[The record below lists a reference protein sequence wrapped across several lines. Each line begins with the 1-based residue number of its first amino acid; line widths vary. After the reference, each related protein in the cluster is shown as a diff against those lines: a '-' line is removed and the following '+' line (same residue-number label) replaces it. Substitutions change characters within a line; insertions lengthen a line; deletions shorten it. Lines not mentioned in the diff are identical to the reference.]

1 MTVYA
6 AGALCWRVV
15 AGQLM
20 VALIYRGRYKD
31 WGWPKGKQDPGE
43 CLPETAVREI
53 SEETGLKI
61 RLRVR
66 LVIQKYTL
74 ASGEP
79 KEVHYWAAR
88 VTDKTV
94 ARSKFKPSEEVAEV
108 TWVRAQDAFSLLTY
122 PKDAEPLQALL
133 DLHAKDTLDTK
144 PFIVLRHAKAT
155 PRSDWNQEDGKRPL
169 LALGKK
175 QAVSLIPLL
184 SAFPIKRVVTS
195 PYVRCFTTVQPY
207 SIKRNRTIIQ
217 RSQLSELGNN
227 QGPQRTEKI
236 VRDLIEDGL
245 ATLLCAH
252 RPSLPNILN
261 VVSQFAAID
270 QVEAIKAAKALKP
283 GHLMVAHINYSNQAG
298 VPKVVAVETYAPI
311 IE

>member
-6 AGALCWRVV
+6 AGALCWRLVG
-15 AGQLM
+15 GQLM
-20 VALIYRGRYKD
+20 VAMIYRGRYSD

-43 CLPETAVREI
+43 CLPEAAVREI
-53 SEETGLKI
+53 FEETGLKI
-61 RLRVR
+61 RLGVR
-66 LVIQKYTL
+66 LGIQKYSL

-79 KEVHYWAAR
+79 KEVHYWAAK

-108 TWVRAQDAFSLLTY
+108 TWVRAQDAFALLTY
-122 PKDAEPLQALL
+122 PKDAEPLQELMALHDRDAL
-133 DLHAKDTLDTK
+133 DTL

-155 PRSDWNQEDGKRPL
+155 PRSDWNKEDGKRPL
-169 LALGKK
+169 LPLGKK
-175 QAVSLIPLL
+175 QALSLVPLL

-195 PYVRCFTTVQPY
+195 PWVRCFTTVQPY
-207 SIKRNRTIIQ
+207 AIKRKRTIIQ
-217 RSQLSELGNN
+217 RSQLSELGNK

-236 VRDLIEDGL
+236 VSDLIDDGI

-252 RPSLPNILN
+252 RPSLPNVLN
-261 VVSQFAAID
+261 ALTKHAS
-270 QVEAIKAAKALKP
+270 EAQTEVIKAAKALKP
-283 GHLMVAHINYSNQAG
+283 GHLLVAHMS
-298 VPKVVAVETYAPI
+298 VPRPNEVTKVVAVETYAPI